1 MKILLDEC
9 LPKRLAQLLPGH
21 AVSTVRQMNWLG
33 LSNGRLLVAANP
45 HFDAFLTVDK
55 NLVRQQ
61 DLAGL
66 RIALIVLRAR
76 TNNIED
82 LGPLMPQVLLLLASV
97 QPGTVTVLPQ

>member
-1 MKILLDEC
+1 
-9 LPKRLAQLLPGH
+9 
-21 AVSTVRQMNWLG
+21 MNWLG

-45 HFDAFLTVDK
+45 HFDVLLTVDK

-66 RIALIVLRAR
+66 RIAVIILRAR
-76 TNNIED
+76 SNKIED

-97 QPGTVTVLPQ
+97 QPGTVTFLPQ

>member
-9 LPKRLAQLLPGH
+9 LPKRLTRLLADH
-21 AVSTVRQMNWLG
+21 EVSTVRKMNWLG

-45 HFDAFLTVDK
+45 HFDIFLTVDK

-66 RIALIVLRAR
+66 RVAVIVLRAR
-76 TNNIED
+76 SNKIED
-82 LGPLMPQVLLLLASV
+82 LGPLMPQVLLLLASI
-97 QPGTVTVLPQ
+97 QPGTVTFLPS

>member
-9 LPKRLAQLLPGH
+9 LPKRLTRLLADH
-21 AVSTVRQMNWLG
+21 EVSTVRKMNWLG

-45 HFDAFLTVDK
+45 PFDIFLTVDK

-66 RIALIVLRAR
+66 RVAVIVLRAR
-76 TNNIED
+76 SNKIED
-82 LGPLMPQVLLLLASV
+82 LGPLMPQVLLLLASI
-97 QPGTVTVLPQ
+97 QPGTVTFLPS